1 MHDYYMRFGLESNPF
16 PKNAR
21 QIILDTLQ
29 FREVQTRLD
38 RLLSTGGIG
47 ILTGDPG
54 KGKTTSVRIWTSAL
68 NPSLYKVVYNKLS
81 TVSVN
86 DFYRNLVFNFGL
98 EPCYRKPDNFR
109 LIQEEIIRYAEKR
122 ITPIIVIDE
131 AMHVC
136 KGILHDLKSLFNFE
150 MDSRDLAIVIMT
162 GLPELNRTLNLK
174 VHESLRQRITMNYN
188 MEGITREESRQY
200 IQKKLE
206 GVGCIRE
213 VFTANAVEALAN
225 AANGVPR
232 MLNKL
237 ADRAMQ
243 IADSKNLNQID
254 ADIVGEAVSAI
265 ELK

>member
-1 MHDYYMRFGLESNPF
+1 MQDYFMRFGMEANPF
-16 PKNAR
+16 PKNSR

-29 FREVQTRLD
+29 FREAQARLN
-38 RLLSTGGIG
+38 RLLVTGGIG
-47 ILTGDPG
+47 ILTGDSG
-54 KGKTTSVRIWTSAL
+54 KGKTTSVRIWAKGL
-68 NPSLYKVVYNKLS
+68 NPSLYKVVYNQLS

-86 DFYRNLVFNFGL
+86 DFYRNLVFSFGL

-131 AMHVC
+131 AMHIN

-174 VHESLRQRITMNYN
+174 MHESLRQRITMNYN

-200 IQKKLE
+200 IQKKLD
-206 GVGCIRE
+206 GVGCVRE
-213 VFTANAVEALAN
+213 VFTANAIEALAN

-232 MLNKL
+232 MLNKI

-254 ADIVGEAVSAI
+254 ADIVGEAVSDI